1 MMRLIL
7 VLVLGGAITVN
18 AQEVRLSDCWQKA
31 EQTYPRAKDRQDYEQ
46 IANLKISNLKT
57 AYLPKVDANAQATY
71 QSDVTH
77 MDLSNIPIKGFSIAS
92 PDKDQ
97 YKLTVDLSQLIW
109 DGGQVTA
116 SRKLELAGL
125 AADNMQVAVDLYALK
140 GRVTQLFYGIVLK
153 KQQMK
158 IQEALKADLMQK
170 LSKTSSGVR
179 NGAVLK
185 ANELL
190 LKAEIVKLNQE
201 MASTES
207 DRNGLIDALAVLV
220 GSTISYSSNFVWD
233 EAPSAG
239 GQRPE
244 FELFKSQKARLDVA
258 NDLYTAKRMPKV
270 SAFGQVGYG
279 KPALNMF
286 NNSFDSFYYVGVK
299 ATWNIFDWN
308 STKRDR
314 QTLRFQQ
321 NMVDTRQ
328 AMFEQSQ
335 KVELAQESKSLSK
348 YENLLN
354 TDEEVI
360 AAREEVAKLYSVMY
374 DNGAID
380 AADYVGRQ
388 TELKQAELNRE
399 MHKVMLAFSRVN
411 VNIINGK

>member
-1 MMRLIL
+1 MIRLIL
-7 VLVLGGAITVN
+7 VFIFGGVLSVK
-18 AQEVRLSDCWQKA
+18 AQEVRLTDCWQKA
-31 EQTYPRAKDRQDYEQ
+31 KQNYPRAKDRLDYEQ
-46 IANLKISNLKT
+46 IANLRVSNLKT
-57 AYLPKVDANAQATY
+57 AYLPKIDANAQATY

-77 MDLSNIPIKGFSIAS
+77 MDLSKLPVPGLSIPS

-109 DGGQVTA
+109 DGGQVSA

-140 GRVTQLFYGIVLK
+140 GRVTQLYYGVIIK
-153 KQQMK
+153 KQQLK
-158 IQEALKADLMQK
+158 IQEALKANLEQK

-190 LKAEIVKLNQE
+190 LKAEIVKLNQD

-207 DRNGLIDALAVLV
+207 DKDGLIDALSVLV
-220 GSTISYSSNFVWD
+220 GSSIPYSSDFIWD

-239 GQRPE
+239 ELRPE
-244 FELFKSQKARLDVA
+244 FELFQLQKARLDVV
-258 NDLYTAKRMPKV
+258 NDLYIAKRMPKV

-286 NNSFDSFYYVGVK
+286 NSSFDSFYYVGVR
-299 ATWNIFDWN
+299 ATWNIFDWS
-308 STKRDR
+308 STKRDK
-314 QTLRFQQ
+314 QTLRLRQ

-335 KVELAQESKSLSK
+335 KMELMQESKSLSK
-348 YENLLN
+348 YENLLK
-354 TDEEVI
+354 TDEELI
-360 AAREEVAKLYSVMY
+360 AVREEVAKSYSVMY

-399 MHKVMLAFSRVN
+399 MHKVMLAFSKVN
-411 VNIINGK
+411 INIINGK

>member
-1 MMRLIL
+1 
-7 VLVLGGAITVN
+7 V
-18 AQEVRLSDCWQKA
+18 
-31 EQTYPRAKDRQDYEQ
+31 
-46 IANLKISNLKT
+46 

-109 DGGQVTA
+109 DGGQVSA

-153 KQQMK
+153 KQQLK
-158 IQEALKADLMQK
+158 IQETLKADLLQK

-190 LKAEIVKLNQE
+190 LKAEVVKLNQE
-201 MASTES
+201 MTSTES
-207 DRNGLIDALAVLV
+207 DKNGLIDALAVLV

-233 EAPSAG
+233 EAPSTG
-239 GQRPE
+239 GLRPE
-244 FELFKSQKARLDVA
+244 FDLFKSQKARLDVA
-258 NDLYTAKRMPKV
+258 NEFYTAKRMPKV
-270 SAFGQVGYG
+270 SAFGQLGYG

-286 NNSFDSFYYVGVK
+286 NNSFDSFYYVGVR

-328 AMFEQSQ
+328 EMFEQAQ
-335 KVELAQESKSLSK
+335 KMELAQESKSLSK
-348 YENLLN
+348 YENLLK
-354 TDEEVI
+354 TDEELI
-360 AAREEVAKLYSVMY
+360 AAREEVAKSYSVMY

-411 VNIINGK
+411 INIINGK

>member
-7 VLVLGGAITVN
+7 VLILGGAISAN

-46 IANLKISNLKT
+46 IANLKVSNLKT
-57 AYLPKVDANAQATY
+57 AYLPRVDANAQATY

-77 MDLSNIPIKGFSIAS
+77 MDLSKLPVPGFSIAS

-140 GRVTQLFYGIVLK
+140 GRVTQLFYGVILK
-153 KQQMK
+153 KQQIK

-185 ANELL
+185 VNELL

-220 GSTISYSSNFVWD
+220 GSTIPYSSNFVWD

-258 NDLYTAKRMPKV
+258 DELYTAKRMPKV

-286 NNSFDSFYYVGVK
+286 NSNFDSFYYVGVK

-328 AMFEQSQ
+328 AMFEQVQ
-335 KVELAQESKSLSK
+335 KMELAQESKSLSK
-348 YENLLN
+348 YENLLK
-354 TDEEVI
+354 TDEELI

>member
-1 MMRLIL
+1 L
-7 VLVLGGAITVN
+7 V
-18 AQEVRLSDCWQKA
+18 DCWQKA
-31 EQTYPRAKDRQDYEQ
+31 EQNYPRAKDSQNYEQ
-46 IANLKISNLKT
+46 IASLKVANLKT
-57 AYLPKVDANAQATY
+57 AYLPRVDANAQATY

-77 MDLSNIPIKGFSIAS
+77 MDLSKLPIPGLSIPS

-109 DGGQVTA
+109 DGGQVSA
-116 SRKLELAGL
+116 SKKLELAGL

-153 KQQMK
+153 KQQLK
-158 IQEALKADLMQK
+158 IQEALKYDLMQK
-170 LSKTSSGVR
+170 LSKTSAGVR

-190 LKAEIVKLNQE
+190 LKASIVNIEQE

-207 DRNGLIDALAVLV
+207 DKNGLIDALTVLV
-220 GSTISYSSNFVWD
+220 GSSISYSTDFIWD
-233 EAPSAG
+233 DAPSAG
-239 GQRPE
+239 EQRPE
-244 FELFKSQKARLDVA
+244 FDLFKSQKAKIDVA

-270 SAFGQVGYG
+270 MAFGQLGYG

-286 NNSFDSFYYVGVK
+286 NNGFDSFYYVGVR

-314 QTLRFQQ
+314 QTLRLQQ
-321 NMVDTRQ
+321 KMVDNRQ

-348 YENLLN
+348 YENLLK
-354 TDEEVI
+354 TDEDLI
-360 AAREEVAKLYSVMY
+360 AIREEVAKSYSVMY
-374 DNGAID
+374 DNGAIN

-399 MHKVMLAFSRVN
+399 MHKVMLAFSRLN
-411 VNIINGK
+411 INIINGK